1 MTAIYNNKTQPMRI
15 KKIHFIGIGGSGM
28 GGIAEVLY
36 NLGYD
41 VSGSDIAKNRVT
53 KHLKSLGIKVYI
65 GHKKEQLNDTQ
76 AVVISS
82 AIKNDNPEFLYA
94 RENRIPIVPRAEM
107 LAELM
112 RFRYGIAVSGT
123 HGKTTTTSL
132 IAHILAT
139 ANLDPTFIIG
149 GVLNNTGTNAK
160 LGGGSYLVAEAD
172 ESDASFLH
180 LQPMLSIVTNIDLEH
195 MQTYQNDLSKLE
207 NAFLNFISN
216 LPFYGLCIL
225 CIDDKGI
232 ENIISRVSR
241 SFISYGFSNMADFQA
256 IDINQKC
263 EKMYFK
269 IRDKLNNN
277 TFDIEL
283 NLIGRH
289 NILNTLAAIITAIEI
304 GVSINDIKKA
314 LKSFQGVSRRLERH
328 GILNI
333 DKKKISLIDDYG
345 HHPNE
350 IKEVI
355 KTIKNTYPNERLII
369 IFQPHRF
376 SRTRDLFDDFVNVL
390 STTDALI
397 LLNIYPAS
405 EKPIANISSHSLA
418 MAIRERGKVGPIV
431 VNNNYDVIDLLP
443 NIVIDGDIVLT
454 LGAGDIG
461 KLAKLLKKAFND

>member
-180 LQPMLSIVTNIDLEH
+180 LQPMLSIVTNIDAEH

-256 IDINQKC
+256 IDINQKG

-304 GVSINDIKKA
+304 GISINDIKKA

-333 DKKKISLIDDYG
+333 DEKKISLIDDYG

-355 KTIKNTYPNERLII
+355 KTIKNTYPNKRLII

-405 EKPIANISSHSLA
+405 EKPIVNISSHSLA

>member
-53 KHLKSLGIKVYI
+53 KHLKSLGIKIYI

-132 IAHILAT
+132 IVHILAT

-180 LQPMLSIVTNIDLEH
+180 LQPMLSIVTNIDAEH

-256 IDINQKC
+256 IDINQKG

-283 NLIGRH
+283 NLMGKH

-304 GVSINDIKKA
+304 DVSINDIKKA

-333 DKKKISLIDDYG
+333 DEKKISLIDDYG

-355 KTIKNTYPNERLII
+355 KTIKNTYPNKRLII

-405 EKPIANISSHSLA
+405 EKPIVNISSHSLA